1 MEINDEDIVTPPPIF
16 LYKND
21 EKTCSLLLDCDV
33 IYSKSDNLKSCAD
46 DIGWTICVANKR
58 DLEILGQIIA
68 TN

>member
-33 IYSKSDNLKSCAD
+33 IYSKSDNLIKVLCRRH
-46 DIGWTICVANKR
+46 WLN
-58 DLEILGQIIA
+58 DLRR
-68 TN
+68 

>member
-1 MEINDEDIVTPPPIF
+1 MEINDEGIVTPPPIF

-33 IYSKSDNLKSCAD
+33 IYSKSDMSCAD
-46 DIGWTICVANKR
+46 DIIWTICVANER
-58 DLEILGQIIA
+58 VLEILGQIIA

>member
-46 DIGWTICVANKR
+46 DIG
-58 DLEILGQIIA
+58 
-68 TN
+68 

>member
-1 MEINDEDIVTPPPIF
+1 MEINDEGIVTPPPIF

-33 IYSKSDNLKSCAD
+33 IYSKSDKSCAD
-46 DIGWTICVANKR
+46 DIIWTIWVANER
-58 DLEILGQIIA
+58 VLEILGQIIA

>member
-1 MEINDEDIVTPPPIF
+1 MEINDEGIVTPSPIF

-33 IYSKSDNLKSCAD
+33 IYSKSDKSCAD
-46 DIGWTICVANKR
+46 DIIWTICVANER
-58 DLEILGQIIA
+58 VLEILGQIIA

>member
-1 MEINDEDIVTPPPIF
+1 MEINDEGIVTPPPIF

-33 IYSKSDNLKSCAD
+33 IYSKSDKSYAD
-46 DIGWTICVANKR
+46 DIIWTICVANER
-58 DLEILGQIIA
+58 VLEILGQIIA

>member
-1 MEINDEDIVTPPPIF
+1 MEINDEGIVTPPPIF

-33 IYSKSDNLKSCAD
+33 IYSKSDKSCAH
-46 DIGWTICVANKR
+46 DIIWTICVANER
-58 DLEILGQIIA
+58 VLEILGQIIA

>member
-1 MEINDEDIVTPPPIF
+1 MEINGEDIVTPPPIF

-33 IYSKSDNLKSCAD
+33 IYSKSDKSCAD
-46 DIGWTICVANKR
+46 DIIWTICVANER
-58 DLEILGQIIA
+58 VLEILGQMIA